1 MTDMKNGWK
10 DLTFGFKFKVVL
22 AFFIFNV
29 VVSSVLSISAYHV
42 LHTSM
47 MKEFE
52 GRTQNLAQ
60 LGSYLIDKPAL
71 KRLIKLMSPGLSDR
85 EVSAVE
91 QSADFKHIATQLNRL
106 RDIDSQLIRFAYIV
120 RPMDKGLARYVA
132 DADTLSDVKNVEMI
146 RRTDGDIS
154 RFNSSFDAST
164 FPVFHQAV
172 NERKYLVEK
181 EFFYDPVYRIR
192 SITAYAP
199 IPDDDSRTILA
210 VLCMDII
217 DTNVEGAL
225 RKSKYLSLSIMG
237 VSVALSLIISF
248 FLGHIFSKGILALDR
263 VVQRYAQKD
272 FAARSSIKSRDEIG
286 TLSFSLNY
294 MAETI
299 QNYAERL
306 ENLLSAYSRFVPK
319 HFLRFLN
326 KESITDVRLGDHVQ
340 QEMTILFSDIRS
352 FTALSESMTPEEN
365 FNFINSYLK
374 RVGPTIRFNNG
385 FIDKYIGDG
394 IMALFPREPDD
405 AVMAAI
411 EMIRKVD
418 EYNRQR
424 ISSGYIPIRIGIGI
438 HTGLLMLGT
447 IGEDERMDGSVIS
460 DAVNL
465 GSRMEGLTKIYGV
478 SVIISK
484 ETLNKLKD
492 PAHYHIRFLD
502 KVQVKGKN
510 RPISIYEVF
519 SADDSDVLE
528 KKERS
533 KPMVEKGITLYFERN
548 LNDALALFLSL
559 HNDYPE
565 DALIRS
571 YISRCEKYIKQGIS
585 DDWTGVEALESK

>member
-1 MTDMKNGWK
+1 M
-10 DLTFGFKFKVVL
+10 TFGFKFKVVL
-22 AFFIFNV
+22 AFFAFNV
-29 VVSSVLSISAYHV
+29 IVSSVLSLSAYHV
-42 LHTSM
+42 LRTSM
-47 MKEFE
+47 LKEFE
-52 GRTQNLAQ
+52 GRTRNLAQ
-60 LGSYLIDKPAL
+60 LGSYLVDKPAL
-71 KRLIKLMSPGLSDR
+71 KRLIRLMSPGLSGS

-91 QSADFKHIATQLNRL
+91 QSADFRHISAQLNRL

-120 RPMDKGLARYVA
+120 RPSDKGLPHYVA
-132 DADTLSDVKNVEMI
+132 DADTLSDLKNAEMI
-146 RRTDGDIS
+146 RRTGGEIS
-154 RFNSSFDAST
+154 RFNSTFDAST

-172 NERKYLVEK
+172 NEKKYLVER
-181 EFFYDPVYRIR
+181 EFTYDPVYKTR

-199 IPDDDSRTILA
+199 ILDDDGKKVLA

-217 DTNVEGAL
+217 DTNVEAAL
-225 RKSKYLSLSIMG
+225 RKSKNLSLSIMG
-237 VSVALSLIISF
+237 VSVVLSLMISL
-248 FLGHIFSKGILALDR
+248 FLGHIFSKGIRALDQ
-263 VVQRYAQKD
+263 VVRRYAQKD
-272 FAARSSIKSRDEIG
+272 FSARSVIKSRDEIG
-286 TLSFSLNY
+286 ALSFSLNY

-319 HFLRFLN
+319 HFLEFLN

-394 IMALFPREPDD
+394 IMALFPGEPDD
-405 AVMAAI
+405 AVVSAI
-411 EMIRKVD
+411 DMIRNVG
-418 EYNRQR
+418 EYNKQR
-424 ISSGYIPIRIGIGI
+424 ISSGYLPIRIGIGI

-484 ETLNKLKD
+484 ETLDRLKD
-492 PAHYHIRFLD
+492 PGRYHTRFLD
-502 KVQVKGKN
+502 RVQVKGKN
-510 RPISIYEVF
+510 IPISIYEVF
-519 SADDSDVLE
+519 SADDADVLE

-533 KPMVEKGITLYFERN
+533 KKMVEKAITLYLERN
-548 LNDALALFLSL
+548 LDDALAIFLSL
-559 HNDYPE
+559 RDDQPH
-565 DALIRS
+565 DALIQL
-571 YISRCEKYIKQGIS
+571 YIRRCEKYLKQGFP
-585 DDWTGVEALESK
+585 DDWNGVEALDSK